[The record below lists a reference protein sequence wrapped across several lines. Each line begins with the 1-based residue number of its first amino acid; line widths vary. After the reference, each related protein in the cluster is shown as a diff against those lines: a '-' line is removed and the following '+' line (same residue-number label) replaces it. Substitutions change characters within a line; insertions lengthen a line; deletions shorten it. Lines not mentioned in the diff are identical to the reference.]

1 MTLSPNIPRSFE
13 PNITHDLKYAMPP
26 EVPTEIDKTVAPLQ
40 HANLDHSSNVQAD
53 ERWVPPS
60 DNYLNVPQETYNDPP
75 PQMLDQLDASQA
87 YLQNYA
93 DGQHLTNVNMGEI
106 HPDKNLSPC
115 MSERRIS
122 QTPFTDPA
130 SMDCMPSPS
139 PYANI
144 HPQAKW
150 AESEVMPTRRS
161 SSSSTGSASS
171 SMPNE
176 PDEEPAKVMMHPNME
191 MPFGVLPAPYPN
203 MEQFPPFSDA
213 PQFVNPVSLFPA
225 PNMNAQL
232 PFSSPGAALYPP
244 SFGAPFPSVMPLPKP
259 VDDSVHFQSP
269 CTAAFTSSQHNMAL
283 TAAMVNLPPVMLK
296 DNNSCAEETL
306 QIQNPCAEDTLQIQN
321 PSLIENSSSNVDV
334 NETIQKPAE
343 NESPVVSNE
352 PLTSPNPSHKNNNAN
367 GKKSPS
373 KPTRSSA
380 RFISQQKSPNK
391 SPGKSP
397 RQDTSVKQNSI
408 GRGRGETKRNS
419 GRGAQSGRGR
429 GRGRGRPRNTP
440 QHVETDTN
448 TIHNKLIGTVYD
460 LDFDDD
466 ISNENMTDL
475 KAMRERRKSV
485 DVHERKSELS
495 SHILKDSS
503 QITSPQ
509 SKTRYNSD
517 LRSLRPPTP
526 TNVIADQ
533 TPVLPPPEEPVRTFP
548 DIVQPVLPGPVDM
561 RTYNSNFD
569 PQNYSEPNLLGAFA
583 SGTADAQVH
592 EDLDEDFEKELH
604 SALKAKDTKKVED
617 PQVPELNNIKV
628 SLSDARN
635 QLKVKIKG
643 PIANYTSSTVALPPA
658 TVDSSAVSNTLVN
671 SVANNAVTSVVNSG
685 TSSLRRMRKKELL
698 RQYWTQDMNQDE
710 PPNTPRLPNTP
721 TAPTINRTIITI
733 PKAVASMTTIPTKD
747 DYRDYRTDADDLL
760 DSKLRKESKSRGGM
774 SRELRRLDLF
784 VDDDLQDRKRNL
796 SATNSLSNS
805 FDSSNKRRG
814 RPPRPAQS
822 VTPKLKIK
830 IGNNLVDDR
839 RDRIRPPKK
848 RHTTI
853 PMPSVEDLKRES
865 MKFRKRVMADFTEE
879 KKKKKD
885 KSKKKRKLK
894 NERPIISNKLVNST
908 KLIIRFGKKSDDGEV
923 KRTSGDNNNSSVA
936 EQTVEKKPEP
946 AAEPAETGESSAL
959 RIVTPIKLK
968 LSRCQEGVGYVMKND
983 VMNCD
988 NSVGLADPVH
998 ASTPL
1003 PLNKDC
1009 EVR

>member
-1 MTLSPNIPRSFE
+1 MTLSPNISRSFE
-13 PNITHDLKYAMPP
+13 PNITHQDLKYAMPSN
-26 EVPTEIDKTVAPLQ
+26 VPMEIDKTVASLQ

-75 PQMLDQLDASQA
+75 PQMLDQLESSQA
-87 YLQNYA
+87 YLQSYA
-93 DGQHLTNVNMGEI
+93 DSQQLANVNMGEVQ
-106 HPDKNLSPC
+106 PDKNLSPC

-171 SMPNE
+171 LNE
-176 PDEEPAKVMMHPNME
+176 ADEEPAKVMMHQNLE
-191 MPFGVLPAPYPN
+191 IPFGVLPAPYPN

-213 PQFVNPVSLFPA
+213 PPFVNPVSLFPA

-283 TAAMVNLPPVMLK
+283 TAAMVNLPPVLLK

-306 QIQNPCAEDTLQIQN
+306 QNP
-321 PSLIENSSSNVDV
+321 PVIENSSPNVT
-334 NETIQKPAE
+334 ETIQKPVE

-352 PLTSPNPSHKNNNAN
+352 QLTSPNPSHKNNNAN

-373 KPTRSSA
+373 KPTRTSA

-397 RQDTSVKQNSI
+397 RQDTSTKQNSI
-408 GRGRGETKRNS
+408 GRGRGENKRNS
-419 GRGAQSGRGR
+419 TRGAQSGRGR

-440 QHVETDTN
+440 QHIETDTN

-485 DVHERKSELS
+485 DIHERKSELS

-526 TNVIADQ
+526 TNIVTDQ

-569 PQNYSEPNLLGAFA
+569 PQNYSEANLLGAFA
-583 SGTADAQVH
+583 SGTAETQVH

-617 PQVPELNNIKV
+617 PQVPELSNIKV
-628 SLSDARN
+628 SLSDSRN

-643 PIANYTSSTVALPPA
+643 PIANYTSSTVSLPPPS
-658 TVDSSAVSNTLVN
+658 VDSSVIPSPLVN
-671 SVANNAVTSVVNSG
+671 SVVNNVTNVAVNSG

-710 PPNTPRLPNTP
+710 PPNTPA
-721 TAPTINRTIITI
+721 APTINRTIITI

-747 DYRDYRTDADDLL
+747 DYRDYRTDADDLH
-760 DSKLRKESKSRGGM
+760 DNKLRKESKSRGGM

-784 VDDDLQDRKRNL
+784 VEDDLHDRKRSLGAQN
-796 SATNSLSNS
+796 ATNSLSNS

-822 VTPKLKIK
+822 ITPKLKIK
-830 IGNNLVDDR
+830 IGNSLVDDR

-853 PMPSVEDLKRES
+853 PKPSVEDLKRES

-885 KSKKKRKLK
+885 KSKKKRKSK
-894 NERPIISNKLVNST
+894 PEVRIISNKVVNST
-908 KLIIRFGKKSDDGEV
+908 KLIIRFGKKSDGET
-923 KRTSGDNNNSSVA
+923 KQRTSGDNNNSSSVA
-936 EQTVEKKPEP
+936 EQIIEKKP
-946 AAEPAETGESSAL
+946 AAENVETGESSAL

-968 LSRCQEGVGYVMKND
+968 LSRCQEGVGYVMKNE

-988 NSVGLADPVH
+988 NSVSLPDPVH
-998 ASTPL
+998 TSTPL

>member
-1 MTLSPNIPRSFE
+1 MTLSPNIPRPFE
-13 PNITHDLKYAMPP
+13 PNITHDLKYSMPP
-26 EVPTEIDKTVAPLQ
+26 EVPTEINKTVAPPQ
-40 HANLDHSSNVQAD
+40 HANLDHTSNVQAD

-60 DNYLNVPQETYNDPP
+60 DNYLHVPQETYNEPP
-75 PQMLDQLDASQA
+75 PQMLDQLETPQA

-93 DGQHLTNVNMGEI
+93 DGQQMASLNVGEI

-150 AESEVMPTRRS
+150 AESEVMPIRRS

-171 SMPNE
+171 SVSCRNE
-176 PDEEPAKVMMHPNME
+176 QDEEPAKVMMRPSLE
-191 MPFGVLPAPYPN
+191 IPFGVIPPPYPN
-203 MEQFPPFSDA
+203 LEQFPPFTDA
-213 PQFVNPVSLFPA
+213 SQFVNPVSLFPA
-225 PNMNAQL
+225 PNVNAQL
-232 PFSSPGAALYPP
+232 PFASPGAALYPP

-259 VDDSVHFQSP
+259 VDDAVHYPSP

-283 TAAMVNLPPVMLK
+283 TAAMVNMPPVTLK
-296 DNNSCAEETL
+296 DNACPEETL
-306 QIQNPCAEDTLQIQN
+306 QNP
-321 PSLIENSSSNVDV
+321 PVVENSSPIIT
-334 NETIQKPAE
+334 ETSQKPIE
-343 NESPVVSNE
+343 NESPAVSNE

-373 KPTRSSA
+373 KPTRTSA

-397 RQDTSVKQNSI
+397 RQDTGAKQNSV
-408 GRGRGETKRNS
+408 GRGRGDAKRAS

-429 GRGRGRPRNTP
+429 GRGRGRPRNAP
-440 QHVETDTN
+440 QHVESDTN

-533 TPVLPPPEEPVRTFP
+533 LPVLPPPEEPVRTFP

-569 PQNYSEPNLLGAFA
+569 PQNYSEANLLGAFA
-583 SGTADAQVH
+583 SGTAETQVH

-604 SALKAKDTKKVED
+604 SALRAKDNKKVED
-617 PQVPELNNIKV
+617 PQVPELSNIKV
-628 SLSDARN
+628 SLSDSRN

-643 PIANYTSSTVALPPA
+643 PIANYTSSTVTLPPPA
-658 TVDSSAVSNTLVN
+658 VDSNAVSNSLAN
-671 SVANNAVTSVVNSG
+671 SVVNNAISNVAVNSG

-784 VDDDLQDRKRNL
+784 AEDEMQDRKRNL
-796 SATNSLSNS
+796 GALNATNSLSNS

-830 IGNNLVDDR
+830 IGNSLVDDR

-848 RHTTI
+848 RRTTI

-885 KSKKKRKLK
+885 KSKKKRKSK
-894 NERPIISNKLVNST
+894 HEVQIISNKVVNST
-908 KLIIRFGKKSDDGEV
+908 KLIIRFGKKSDKSDGEP

-936 EQTVEKKPEP
+936 EQIAEEKP
-946 AAEPAETGESSAL
+946 AAVAENVESGESSAL

-968 LSRCQEGVGYVMKND
+968 LSRCQEGVGYVMKNE

-988 NSVGLADPVH
+988 NSVNLPDPVH
-998 ASTPL
+998 TSTPL